1 MITITTIIIDGSDDE
16 LEELHQAGCETEECE
31 SDEDTTGTQTADGI
45 VSASLTSGVLSTVCR
60 VEIQDETRLIDDQER
75 CIHEFVDRGCG
86 CDYGPNKSQCSLIFP
101 ADHYRELRATF
112 AATTSWIS

>member
-1 MITITTIIIDGSDDE
+1 M
-16 LEELHQAGCETEECE
+16 EELHQAGCDETEECE
-31 SDEDTTGTQTADGI
+31 SDEDTTGTQTADEI

-60 VEIQDETRLIDDQER
+60 VEIEDETRLIDDQEER

-101 ADHYRELRATF
+101 ADHYRELEPLLL
-112 AATTSWIS
+112 S